1 MGETLRED
9 EMEKEQKREDG
20 VKAMGVRAENF
31 TDKGEKLNLCRGGS
45 WIFEFSLVEE
55 SSGS

>member
-1 MGETLRED
+1 MKWRRSRRE
-9 EMEKEQKREDG
+9 RDG
-20 VKAMGVRAENF
+20 GKVVGVGAENF
-31 TDKGEKLNLCRGGS
+31 RDKGEKLNLCRGGS